1 MESLRLKED
10 IIDNFKNGELWQST
24 SGGDLYRLSEDQDL
38 RILQFEEKYN
48 CSVYHVIHD
57 DYTMIDGTKME
68 MENYLYV
75 SDSVSE
81 WKEDRDI
88 LKEGLM
94 YGYVNNLTCP
104 EFSELGEIGIAPR
117 DGGLIRNDRGYDFS
131 VMSAHDL
138 ADKIDQYNLHHD
150 PLSSAESEYYQGKG
164 LDETITAVRH
174 NDFDKIVDNLHVEIN
189 NNGPMSDQAKE
200 ILSDIDAYSKDY
212 DMHLDNGMDL
222 KGGMSL

>member
-10 IIDNFKNGELWQST
+10 VIDDFKNGEIWQST
-24 SGGDLYRLSEDQDL
+24 NGGELYRLSQEQDL

-57 DYTMIDGTKME
+57 DYVME

-75 SDSVSE
+75 SDSLSE
-81 WKEDRDI
+81 WKEDREI
-88 LKEGLM
+88 LKEGLT
-94 YGYVNNLTCP
+94 YSYVNNLTYP
-104 EFSELGEIGIAPR
+104 EFSELGEIGVAPR

-131 VMSAHDL
+131 IMSAHDL
-138 ADKIDQYNLHHD
+138 ADKIDQYNLHRD
-150 PLSSAESEYYQGKG
+150 PLSYVETEYYQSKNF
-164 LDETITAVRH
+164 DETISAVIR
-174 NDFDKIVDNLHVEIN
+174 NDFGKIVDDLHAEIN
-189 NNGPMSDQAKE
+189 SNGPMSDQAKE

-212 DMHLDNGMDL
+212 SMHMDDGMDL